1 MNQEQS
7 GGQCADF
14 EVRFCCPQFKTAECD
29 GPQSTWTGWYNDEW
43 GKKDEKIW
51 VSNREE
57 REELQM
63 YGDGGACSTPT
74 ASEIRPRPTGSVS
87 YQTTMWQ
94 YATNLVDHLSPEGYL
109 CINEEQVNGFKVI
122 FQSNFR
128 YLEKVLFELVS
139 SGPNL
144 IKNPFTW
151 ADSPQIFMYPSYD

>member
-1 MNQEQS
+1 MNQEQA

-94 YATNLVDHLSPEGYL
+94 YATNLVDHLSPDGYL

-122 FQSNFR
+122 IYFKIFT
-128 YLEKVLFELVS
+128 FTVS
-139 SGPNL
+139 SIRDDISENSL
-144 IKNPFTW
+144 LAKIRQNAT
-151 ADSPQIFMYPSYD
+151 QLLNN